1 MKRYLF
7 HAAAAALVA
16 VLAATPPATAQ
27 NRWSSS
33 AADNNWGNDANWDVG
48 FAPDPAFDS
57 SAIIGVNTLGAAT
70 TATVNVNG
78 AFTSPTLLLADGL
91 GTSATVTVPA
101 TRSLST
107 VADLSPGDLQIG
119 LNGGVGVLN
128 VQGTLNV
135 ARQLTTPTSGDF
147 NSSLALSGSAVVT
160 AQHGFLDRQ
169 FSIAGPNVS
178 FTMTGTDA
186 NGNGLILGGGG
197 VHTWQFGASGLSK
210 LNVNGNLDLGGT
222 LALETPGYTPA
233 VGSSWVLADSGTVDA
248 NDVTPSGFGFIDT
261 TGVPNLLPGS
271 TFVVNTVPGGVNG
284 TQTVLSLQ
292 QHPVLTVNRQTGVA
306 SLKNYSTTG
315 STVAFD
321 SYVIRSSQGAL
332 AAGNWSSLDDKGT
345 SGNTWYEANPQA
357 TGLSELNPTTTLALT
372 ANQTISLGTV
382 FNPSAPASFGDENE
396 DLVFQFGTTDGGIVN
411 AQVVY
416 EGLPNN
422 TLVLNVNP
430 ATGAAQLLNP
440 SGFNVGIDSYVISS
454 ASGSLSTSTW
464 SSLDDQNVGGANQWY
479 EANVSSNQ
487 LAELLIDGSTAMP
500 SNVGAVYN
508 IGTPWLT
515 AGQRDLVFQFALE
528 GDTSLRTGKVV
539 YGSAIAPVALAG
551 DFNNDGKVDAADYT
565 RWRDTTGTATTL
577 PNDPTPGTVGPSDYI
592 VWTSNYGATLGG
604 ATSVA
609 IPEPT
614 ALALALGL
622 VVGTAGRR
630 RA

>member
-7 HAAAAALVA
+7 PAAVAAMVA
-16 VLAATPPATAQ
+16 VLAATPPADAQ
-27 NRWSSS
+27 NRWSSF
-33 AADNNWGNDANWDVG
+33 AVDNNWLNDSNWDIG
-48 FAPDPAFDS
+48 FAPDPVLDPA
-57 SAIIGVNTLGAAT
+57 AIIGVNTLGAAT
-70 TATVNVNG
+70 TATVTVNG
-78 AFTSPTLLLADGL
+78 VVTSPTLQLADGL

-107 VADLSPGDLQIG
+107 VVGLSPGDLQIG

-147 NSSLALSGSAVVT
+147 DSTLALSGSASVT
-160 AQHGFLDRQ
+160 ALHGFLDRQ
-169 FSIAGPNVS
+169 FSIAGPSVLFN
-178 FTMTGTDA
+178 MTGADA

-197 VHTWQFGASGLSK
+197 VHTWQFGATGLST

-222 LALETPGYTPA
+222 LALKTPGYTPA
-233 VGSSWVLADSGTVDA
+233 VGSSWVLADSDTVDA
-248 NDVTPSGFGFIDT
+248 NDVSPSGFSFIDT

-271 TFVVNTVPGGVNG
+271 AFVVNSVAGGVNG

-321 SYVIRSSQGAL
+321 SYIIRSTQGAL

-345 SGNTWYEANPQA
+345 SGNTWYEANPLA

-372 ANQTISLGTV
+372 ANQTISLGTI
-382 FNPSAPASFGDENE
+382 FNPAAPASFGAENE
-396 DLVFQFGTTDGGIVN
+396 DIVFQFGTTDGGIVN

-430 ATGAAQLLNP
+430 TTGAAQLINP
-440 SGFNVGIDSYVISS
+440 SGFSVGIDSYVISS

-464 SSLDDQNVGGANQWY
+464 SSLDDQNVNGANQWY
-479 EANVSSNQ
+479 EANSSATQ

-500 SNVGAVYN
+500 SNLGAVYN
-508 IGTPWLT
+508 IGSPWLT
-515 AGQRDLVFQFALE
+515 SGQKDLTFQFALE
-528 GDTSLRTGKVV
+528 GETSLRTGKVV
-539 YGSAIAPVALAG
+539 YGSAVAPVALAG
-551 DFNNDGKVDAADYT
+551 DYTGDGKVDAADYT

-577 PNDPTPGTVGPSDYI
+577 PNDTTPGTVGPSDYV
-592 VWTSNYGATLGG
+592 VWMSNYGATAAAL
-604 ATSVA
+604 SVA
-609 IPEPT
+609 VPEPT
-614 ALALALGL
+614 ALALAFGL
-622 VVGTAGRR
+622 VIGTAVRR

>member
-7 HAAAAALVA
+7 PAAAAALVA
-16 VLAATPPATAQ
+16 VLAATPPADAQ
-27 NRWSSS
+27 NRWSSF
-33 AADNNWGNDANWDVG
+33 AVDNNWLNDGNWDVG
-48 FAPDPAFDS
+48 FAPDPAFDT

-70 TATVNVNG
+70 TATVTVNG
-78 AFTSPTLLLADGL
+78 VVTSPTLQLADGL
-91 GTSATVTVPA
+91 GTAATVTVPA

-147 NSSLALSGSAVVT
+147 DSTLALSGSASVT
-160 AQHGFLDRQ
+160 ALHGFLDRQ
-169 FSIAGPNVS
+169 FSIAGPSVS
-178 FTMTGTDA
+178 FSMTGADV

-197 VHTWQFGASGLSK
+197 VHTWQFGATGLST

-222 LALETPGYTPA
+222 LALKTPGYTPA

-248 NDVTPSGFGFIDT
+248 NDVSPSGFGFIDT

-271 TFVVNTVPGGVNG
+271 TFVVNSVPGGVNG

-321 SYVIRSSQGAL
+321 SYIIRSTQGAL

-345 SGNTWYEANPQA
+345 SGNTWYEANPLA

-382 FNPSAPASFGDENE
+382 FNPAAPASFGAENE
-396 DLVFQFGTTDGGIVN
+396 DIVFQFGTTDGGIVN

-430 ATGAAQLLNP
+430 TTGAAQLINP
-440 SGFNVGIDSYVISS
+440 SGFSVGIDSYVISS
-454 ASGSLSTSTW
+454 ESGSLSTSAW
-464 SSLDDQNVGGANQWY
+464 SSLDDQNVNGANQWY
-479 EANVSSNQ
+479 EANSSATQ

-500 SNVGAVYN
+500 SNLGAVYN
-508 IGTPWLT
+508 IGSPWLT
-515 AGQRDLVFQFALE
+515 SGQKDLTFQFALE
-528 GDTSLRTGKVV
+528 GETSLRTGKVV
-539 YGSAIAPVALAG
+539 YGSAVAPVALAG
-551 DFNNDGKVDAADYT
+551 DYNNDGKVDAADYT

-577 PNDPTPGTVGPSDYI
+577 PNDTTPGTVGPSDYV
-592 VWTSNYGATLGG
+592 VWSSNYGATAAAL
-604 ATSVA
+604 AVA
-609 IPEPT
+609 VPEPT
-614 ALALALGL
+614 ALALAFGL
-622 VVGTAGRR
+622 VIGTAVRR